1 MFKWDF
7 KRDHIGLLL
16 VGLGFVALIANTN
29 ILSFLPSL
37 IWLSFLS
44 VGGLL
49 FFLSAK
55 KIPLAVRIVIM
66 AFLFIVALATGGGLT
81 EVVPLLFIA
90 IAFLATYFSC
100 RSCWWAII
108 PAGVFSSLAAT
119 VLLES
124 IFPRWDFESIF
135 FLGLSATFS
144 LLYLLPAA
152 KGGKRWAIYPAIFWI
167 IITVLAND
175 PGGSDDSAWVLPLVL
190 ILGGG
195 IILWY
200 WRKQNKK

>member
-1 MFKWDF
+1 MFDWKF
-7 KRDHIGLLL
+7 KGDNIAYILIA
-16 VGLGFVALIANTN
+16 LGFAALVVNTN

-37 IWLSFLS
+37 IWLSLLS

-49 FFLSAK
+49 LFLSAK
-55 KIPLAVRIVIM
+55 KVPLANRIIAMV
-66 AFLFIVALATGGGLT
+66 FLFIVAMATSGSLT
-81 EVVPLLFIA
+81 ELVPLVFIA
-90 IAFLATYFSC
+90 IGFLATYFSC

-119 VLLES
+119 VLLEF
-124 IFPRWDFESIF
+124 IFPRWDFESLF

-144 LLYLLPAA
+144 ILYLLPSQ

-167 IITVLAND
+167 IITVLSND
-175 PGGSDDSAWVLPLVL
+175 PGGSDDIAWVLPLVL
-190 ILGGG
+190 ILTGG

-200 WRKQNKK
+200 WKKNKKE